1 MLAISKFARWLKEP
15 SHEVAVVI
23 VSTSALAEDAS
34 LGLAAAISGWNEVAH
49 LRVEDMDG
57 LQANWLEAAG
67 KPASAFEANP
77 CQASELLRA
86 VSKRCYLLDLE
97 SAGPVRLAWLGSVC
111 GHELRCLQLE
121 PALAAEGQAQEQ
133 VARVVEV
140 ARSLVKRI
148 LEERFAP

>member
-15 SHEVAVVI
+15 SREVAVVI
-23 VSTSALAEDAS
+23 VSSTALAEDVS
-34 LGLAAAISGWNEVAH
+34 QGLEAAIADWNEVAH
-49 LRVEDMDG
+49 LRVEDMEG
-57 LQANWLEAAG
+57 LQANWLATDVAH
-67 KPASAFEANP
+67 ASGE

-97 SAGPVRLAWLGSVC
+97 SDGSVRLAWLGSVC

-121 PALAAEGQAQEQ
+121 PALAAQGEAQEQ
-133 VARVVEV
+133 VVRVVEV
-140 ARSLVKRI
+140 ARSLVKTI